1 MKKFLVLFHDKWE
14 MKPEVMEAWQTWFAN
29 VGDQLVDSGNPF
41 AAGVEVTHS
50 GSRELS
56 NGDGAATGYSIISAE
71 TREDAE
77 QLLAGCPFSSSVRLY
92 EASAM

>member
-1 MKKFLVLFHDKWE
+1 MKKFLLLFHDKWE
-14 MKPEVMEAWQTWFAN
+14 MDPEVMGAWQTWFAQ
-29 VGDQLVDSGNPF
+29 VGDRLVDSGNPF

-56 NGDGAATGYSIISAE
+56 DGEGSATGYSIINAE
-71 TREDAE
+71 SREEAE
-77 QLLAGCPFSSSVRLY
+77 QLLDGCPYSSSVRLY